1 MAKRI
6 DILIVED
13 RPVMRAMLRE
23 FVQNAFPDCA
33 ILDAANG
40 ARAMDLLVEHRPQLV
55 LMDVCLPD
63 ANGIEL
69 TARIKAAAP
78 GVAVIVISYLDG
90 QAYVEQAL
98 AAGASTYVSKDRLLS
113 ELIPAIAGV
122 LDPHGGTFA
131 GQAI

>member
-40 ARAMDLLVEHRPQLV
+40 ARAMDLSVEHRPQLV

-98 AAGASTYVSKDRLLS
+98 AAGARTYVSKDRLLS